1 MQSPFAY
8 LDAGSGSMILQIIL
22 GGFAAIAVSMK
33 LYWRR
38 ITTFLRIR
46 KPEPE
51 SEATSEPAP
60 APSVA
65 ERAEDERATVKTSGG

>member
-22 GGFAAIAVSMK
+22 GGFAALAVSMK

-38 ITTFLRIR
+38 LTTFLRLR
-46 KPEPE
+46 RPEAE
-51 SEATSEPAP
+51 DEAEPAP
-60 APSVA
+60 AQAVA
-65 ERAEDERATVKTSGG
+65 EHAEDQRATVETSGR

>member
-22 GGFAAIAVSMK
+22 GGFAALAVSMK

-38 ITTFLRIR
+38 MMTFLRIR
-46 KPEPE
+46 RPEPE
-51 SEATSEPAP
+51 DEAEPADGP
-60 APSVA
+60 PVA
-65 ERAEDERATVKTSGG
+65 EQAEDQRATVETSGR

>member
-22 GGFAAIAVSMK
+22 GGFAAFAVSMK

-38 ITTFLRIR
+38 IMTFLRIR
-46 KPEPE
+46 RPE
-51 SEATSEPAP
+51 SDQEVEPAP

-65 ERAEDERATVKTSGG
+65 EPAEDQRATVETSGR